1 MKPFN
6 INISDDVVL
15 KGVYRLTANAAV
27 QRGDAQHV
35 ASVDNEGML
44 LQFMGEGKG
53 VLAKSLGRYSAGELR
68 YSMPDEWPDRS
79 ADINSLAEVFL
90 TNYVIAKW
98 FELNGTGDRFL
109 NVANEALNEIVTIL
123 GKRVKPTR

>member
-44 LQFMGEGKG
+44 LQFMGEGKR
-53 VLAKSLGRYSAGELR
+53 VLAKSFGRYSAGELR

-79 ADINSLAEVFL
+79 ADVNALAVVVL

-98 FELNGTGDRFL
+98 YELNGTGDRFL

-123 GKRVKPTR
+123 GKRVKPTI

>member
-1 MKPFN
+1 MKSFEV
-6 INISDDVVL
+6 NISDDVVL
-15 KGVYRLTANAAV
+15 MGVYRLTANAAV

-35 ASVDNEGML
+35 ASVDNEDML
-44 LQFMGEGKG
+44 SQFLGEGKR
-53 VLAKSLGRYSAGELR
+53 VLAKSFGRYSAGGLG

-79 ADINSLAEVFL
+79 ADIDSLAGVFL

-109 NVANEALNEIVTIL
+109 NVANETLSEIVVIL
-123 GKRVKPTR
+123 SQRKKPI